1 MFNII
6 TEPTTKHVSVNNGGG
21 TDNSNF
27 NIVETNNTMNH
38 QQTNPY
44 IQPKLD
50 VQGLG
55 LDLLMNNAAKR
66 TASSEK
72 SISLNENSNDDMSSE
87 DDDDGDYNGE
97 LGNNGGGS
105 GYHPHNSISRSDD
118 EDSSENS
125 EQGPTFKP
133 SQYFSQDRQNVMY
146 EQPVQRSREEI
157 ENEKKNILYQFERM
171 ENKGIRLPRKFTLSD
186 SLYDMQ
192 MEMERIKRDREVDA
206 SIQFQRK
213 MLMAC
218 ITGVEFLNTKF
229 DPFDVKLDG
238 WSETVH
244 DGIND
249 YDEIFEELHDKYKS
263 KSKMAPELKLLFTL
277 GGSAFM
283 FHLTKTMFRSS
294 LPNMNDV
301 LRQNP
306 NLMKDFASATANTM
320 AKNDNTGMAGMFG
333 NFFGGAG
340 SGGPSPFGN
349 SSSAQPPQP
358 SNKGRPTQ
366 MTGPTDMDN
375 IINEL
380 ENDINISN
388 KMRNNN
394 DRIETLSTA
403 TQSEISEFN
412 ESILSEE
419 TRNRRRTNRS
429 KPKKTLHI

>member
-1 MFNII
+1 MFNIV
-6 TEPTTKHVSVNNGGG
+6 TEPTTRNVLMNNQNGHES
-21 TDNSNF
+21 SNF
-27 NIVETNNTMNH
+27 NIIEVDNQNQNYS
-38 QQTNPY
+38 NKFDSY

-55 LDLLMNNAAKR
+55 LDLLMNNAAKKN
-66 TASSEK
+66 SGSEK
-72 SISLNENSNDDMSSE
+72 SISINEQSSDDTSS
-87 DDDDGDYNGE
+87 DDDDAFNQEDT
-97 LGNNGGGS
+97 
-105 GYHPHNSISRSDD
+105 HPKMVNRSSNVVEDTSDD
-118 EDSSENS
+118 SDDQDTSY
-125 EQGPTFKP
+125 KP
-133 SQYFSQDRQNVMY
+133 SQYFSQN
-146 EQPVQRSREEI
+146 EQPAPQKSREEI
-157 ENEKKNILYQFERM
+157 DNEKKNILYQFERM
-171 ENKGIRLPRKFTLSD
+171 EKKGIRLPRKFTMSD

-192 MEMERIKRDREVDA
+192 MELERISRDRVVDA
-206 SIQFQRK
+206 SIHFQRK

-263 KSKMAPELKLLFTL
+263 KSKMAPELKLIFTL

-306 NLMKDFASATANTM
+306 NLMKDFASATANSM

-340 SGGPSPFGN
+340 SGGPSPFN
-349 SSSAQPPQP
+349 RSQNPSNPTP

-366 MTGPTDMDN
+366 MTGPTDMDS

-380 ENDINISN
+380 ENDVIHNN
-388 KMRNNN
+388 LGNMHTNN

-412 ESILSEE
+412 ESILSEG
-419 TRNRRRTNRS
+419 TRNKKRS
-429 KPKKTLHI
+429 GKIKSGKKTLNI